1 MRLRGSDKGL
11 QFISSRNLCN
21 LFLQLGGEYTMYDL
35 YFCLYKIVYICKGYV
50 RLDSLLKT
58 LQICLI
64 TRNLKLPSVSCT
76 LVYRIAS
83 MHSLG
88 RTLDP
93 KGRNLQVSPSGIFT
107 CYPFQRIPDFSPVLS
122 GPTRPSKNFSLP
134 LPTDP
139 GLLSLSPREASI
151 RPLCESRRCLRQ

>member
-11 QFISSRNLCN
+11 QFILSRNLCN

-35 YFCLYKIVYICKGYV
+35 CFCLYKISYICKGYV

-107 CYPFQRIPDFSPVLS
+107 CYPLS
-122 GPTRPSKNFSLP
+122 SGFLTSLRSSRAQ
-134 LPTDP
+134 P
-139 GLLSLSPREASI
+139 GLLRISA
-151 RPLCESRRCLRQ
+151 CLFQPTLEELR